1 MAWKKFSINSTFFN
15 DIFSFDDEHT
25 FHFRLFW
32 LFTKNGNDTGSNIIS
47 TFQLF
52 QQLFMIRQTPS
63 KNKSVQ
69 QNPLLRGS

>member
-15 DIFSFDDEHT
+15 DIFSFDDEK
-25 FHFRLFW
+25 HFSL
-32 LFTKNGNDTGSNIIS
+32 S
-47 TFQLF
+47 TFLTFDDDGERDGKKHHFHIPIFF

-69 QNPLLRGS
+69 